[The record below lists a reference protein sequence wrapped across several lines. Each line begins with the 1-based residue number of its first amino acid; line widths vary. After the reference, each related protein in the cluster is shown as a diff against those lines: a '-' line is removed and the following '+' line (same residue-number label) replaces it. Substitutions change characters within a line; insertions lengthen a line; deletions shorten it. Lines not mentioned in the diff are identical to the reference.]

1 MPDSNSPAPLM
12 ITAAICGAEVF
23 RDQTP
28 HVPYTP
34 QELAQE
40 AVRCSEEGAT
50 MVHLHVR
57 LPDGTPSQSAELFG
71 ETMELIRARCPILV
85 QFSTGGAVGMT
96 VAERADALKLQP
108 DMATLTTGSV
118 NFGDDIFANAAPMV
132 RQIAKRMAE
141 FGVRPEIE
149 CFDTGMVETAIRLAK
164 EGAIPTPSHF
174 NLVMGMAGGMGGTAH
189 HLDFVKTL
197 LPSDCTW
204 SVAGIGRFELPLA
217 ERAIAL
223 GGHVRVG
230 IEDNLY
236 LSKGVLAKGSYELVR
251 AVAVLARQA
260 GRPLATVQQARQ
272 LLRLS

>member
-1 MPDSNSPAPLM
+1 MHQPSEQAPLM

-28 HVPYTP
+28 YVPYSP
-34 QELAQE
+34 SELADE
-40 AVRCSEEGAT
+40 AVRCSEAGAT

-57 LPDGTPSQSAELFG
+57 EADGRPSQRAELFA
-71 ETMELIRARCPILV
+71 ETMALIQARCPILI

-96 VAERADALKLQP
+96 VAERADALRLRP

-118 NFGDDIFANAAPMV
+118 NFGEDIFANAAPMV
-132 RQIAKRMAE
+132 RQIASRMME

-149 CFDTGMVETAIRLAK
+149 CFDTGMVETALRLAK
-164 EGAIPTPSHF
+164 EGAIPSPNHF

-189 HLDFVKTL
+189 HLDFVRTL
-197 LPSDCTW
+197 LPADCTW

-230 IEDNLY
+230 LEDNVY
-236 LSKGVLAKGSYELVR
+236 LSKGILAKGSYELVQ
-251 AVAVLARQA
+251 AVATLAQQA
-260 GRPLATVQQARQ
+260 RRPLATVAQARQ
-272 LLRLS
+272 MLHLG